1 MNKSDLRNEIKSRIS
16 SLSGEYI
23 RTAGSQI
30 ENRVINSG
38 LYKSSKTLFVYVST
52 KAEPPTLGII
62 AHALKSGKT
71 VFVPKCFGKGI
82 MKAAR
87 IESLDDLSEGAF
99 GISEPKNCKNTLGA
113 ENIDLAIVPCLCAC
127 RDGRRLGH
135 GGGYYDRFL
144 EKNDSL
150 KMCLCFEKLL
160 CEDIPT
166 DEHDI
171 IMDYIVTEISA
182 DFDASSLNKD
192 ECVNAP
198 YKSAEKE

>member
-1 MNKSDLRNEIKSRIS
+1 MNKSDVRNEIKSRIS

-23 RTAGSQI
+23 RTAGRQI

-52 KAEPPTLGII
+52 KAEPPTIGII

-71 VFVPKCFGKGI
+71 VCVPKCFGKGI
-82 MKAAR
+82 MKAVK

-99 GISEPKNCKNTLGA
+99 GIFEPKDCENTFGA
-113 ENIDLAIVPCLCAC
+113 ESIDLAVVPCICAS

-144 EKNDSL
+144 EKNDTV

-160 CEDIPT
+160 CEDIQAN
-166 DEHDI
+166 EHDV
-171 IMDYIVTEISA
+171 IMDYVVTEISGNS
-182 DFDASSLNKD
+182 DTYSLNRDK
-192 ECVNAP
+192 CVNAL
-198 YKSAEKE
+198 YKFAEEE

>member
-23 RTAGSQI
+23 RTAGRER

-71 VFVPKCFGKGI
+71 VCVPKCFGKGI
-82 MKAAR
+82 MKAVK

-135 GGGYYDRFL
+135 GGGYYDRYL
-144 EKNDSL
+144 PQMSCRKAGVS
-150 KMCLCFEKLL
+150 FEKFVLPAVPHEL
-160 CEDIPT
+160 
-166 DEHDI
+166 HDVC
-171 IMDYIVTEISA
+171 MDLIFTEEGEYA
-182 DFDASSLNKD
+182 WT
-192 ECVNAP
+192 
-198 YKSAEKE
+198 

>member
-1 MNKSDLRNEIKSRIS
+1 MNKSDLRNEMKSRIS

-23 RTAGSQI
+23 RTAGREI
-30 ENRVINSG
+30 ENRVINSK
-38 LYKSSKTLFVYVST
+38 LYKNSKTLFVYVSA

-71 VFVPKCFGKGI
+71 VCVPKCCGKGI
-82 MKAAR
+82 MKAVR
-87 IESLDDLSEGAF
+87 IESLSDLSEGAF
-99 GISEPKNCKNTLGA
+99 GIFEPKDCENTCGA
-113 ENIDLAIVPCLCAC
+113 ESIDLALVPCMCAS

-144 EKNDSL
+144 EKNDTV

-166 DEHDI
+166 NEHDV
-171 IMDYIVTEISA
+171 IMDYVVTEISGHS
-182 DFDASSLNKD
+182 DTSSHNKD
-192 ECVNAP
+192 ECVNSL
-198 YKSAEKE
+198 YKFVEGE